1 MDNNKLYLKGYQR
14 KLSELVYIQRVWNMS
29 WLTPGHM
36 RYLLH
41 QKADLGE
48 VHTFSHICKPL
59 RILFIYQKTFLLMRK
74 FH

>member
-14 KLSELVYIQRVWNMS
+14 KLSELV
-29 WLTPGHM
+29 PGHM

-59 RILFIYQKTFLLMRK
+59 RILFIYQKTFLLRRK